1 MDKTFASMA
10 ARSAS
15 SPDSLS
21 SGSLNDMKDTLQTS
35 RSTLLRGLGLILI
48 LASSLIFDSHLD
60 EPLHDLWLP
69 LVMAIGAML
78 ALQNILAVALGT
90 TALAG
95 IHTNFHSADW
105 VPAQA
110 YPLLALLGSVT
121 IAVILVRRFRER
133 IITTRA
139 DREARRRGQKT

>member
-1 MDKTFASMA
+1 
-10 ARSAS
+10 
-15 SPDSLS
+15 
-21 SGSLNDMKDTLQTS
+21 MKDALQTS
-35 RSTLLRGLGLILI
+35 RSTLLRGLGLTLI
-48 LASSLIFDSHLD
+48 LGSSLIFDSHSD
-60 EPLHDLWLP
+60 TPLHDLWLP
-69 LVMAIGAML
+69 LVMGIGAIL

-95 IHTNFHSADW
+95 IHTNFHSVDW

-139 DREARRRGQKT
+139 EREARRQRQKT

>member
-1 MDKTFASMA
+1 M
-10 ARSAS
+10 
-15 SPDSLS
+15 
-21 SGSLNDMKDTLQTS
+21 
-35 RSTLLRGLGLILI
+35 LI
-48 LASSLIFDSHLD
+48 LASSLVFDSHSD
-60 EPLHDLWLP
+60 APLHDLWLP

-78 ALQNILAVALGT
+78 ALQNILAIALGT

-121 IAVILVRRFRER
+121 IAVILVQRFRER
-133 IITTRA
+133 IIATRA
-139 DREARRRGQKT
+139 EREARRRGQKT

>member
-1 MDKTFASMA
+1 MDRTFASMA

-15 SPDSLS
+15 SPDSL
-21 SGSLNDMKDTLQTS
+21 NAMKDALQTS
-35 RSTLLRGLGLILI
+35 RSTLLRGVGLTLI
-48 LASSLIFDSHLD
+48 LASSLIFDSHSD

-95 IHTNFHSADW
+95 IHTNVHSTDW

-133 IITTRA
+133 IVTTRA
-139 DREARRRGQKT
+139 EREARRRGQKT